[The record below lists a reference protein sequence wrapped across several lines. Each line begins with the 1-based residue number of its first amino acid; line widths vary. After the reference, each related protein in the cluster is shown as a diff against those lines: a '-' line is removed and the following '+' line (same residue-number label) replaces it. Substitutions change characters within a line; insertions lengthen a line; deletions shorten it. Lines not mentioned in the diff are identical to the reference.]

1 MRAKHFQEW
10 MQEHQ
15 EKEEAE
21 EAEEEGDMSEPEGRE
36 RDTKDR

>member
-36 RDTKDR
+36 IDTKDR